1 MIQIYLSNFKCI
13 YIYRCVWIDRLSF
26 FWRTRDSGA
35 GNVAVLSGGFYKSQ
49 LLDSGCISASTV
61 AASCLYL
68 TCNARFNSYSHL
80 LLRARAF
87 MSGGRYLQ
95 TFNQSKKA
103 YDYFFE
109 ILLWEKLHPRGS
121 IAILPVHLHVLHP
134 TGQSLQSSH
143 EPSCLHPCSWCVPSI
158 QTIHLT
164 NSYQMLP
171 NGSTPHA
178 HCLVPWPNR
187 SPRRKSQTHCQLSAP
202 RLLLHSIHTYEYLNN
217 QGFGHYFDT
226 LFNAW
231 HCLLLWQHQ

>member
-1 MIQIYLSNFKCI
+1 MIQIYLSNFKYTYI

-35 GNVAVLSGGFYKSQ
+35 GNVAVLRGVYKSQ

-87 MSGGRYLQ
+87 MSGGWYLQ

-134 TGQSLQSSH
+134 TGQSLQFASH
-143 EPSCLHPCSWCVPSI
+143 EPSCLHPYSWCVPSI
-158 QTIHLT
+158 LPILT
-164 NSYQMLP
+164 KCYQMAALL
-171 NGSTPHA
+171 TRIVL
-178 HCLVPWPNR
+178 CLDPIAVLAGKVKHIVSWV
-187 SPRRKSQTHCQLSAP
+187 L
-202 RLLLHSIHTYEYLNN
+202 
-217 QGFGHYFDT
+217 QGFCYIQFILT
-226 LFNAW
+226 ST
-231 HCLLLWQHQ
+231 